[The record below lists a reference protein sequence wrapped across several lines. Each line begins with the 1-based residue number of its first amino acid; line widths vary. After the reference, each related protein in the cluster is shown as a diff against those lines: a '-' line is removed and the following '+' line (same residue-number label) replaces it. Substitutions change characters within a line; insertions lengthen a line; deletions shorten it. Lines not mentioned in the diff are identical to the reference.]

1 MLEEV
6 PGDIVGSP
14 SPKDFKTW
22 QDDARADDWQ

>member
-6 PGDIVGSP
+6 PREIVGSP

-22 QDDARADDWQ
+22 QDNARADDRQ